1 MNMKAAAQLAGQ
13 ISSQV
18 ERGQAQEAYALLVAV
33 LNQRTRFTYLDR
45 IGGIVGAGSLEDVDN
60 LLAYISDDKTEGGWV
75 VIASALKAQLDRD
88 IPGAFSRAR
97 DYIVAADIWYGADI
111 LGERVPG
118 PGLVTHFDEVLTL
131 LQFWRDDP
139 NRWVR
144 RAVGVG
150 VHFWAKRSKGS
161 PDLDEIAIS
170 LLDLLEPMFSE
181 WEMDAVKGV
190 GWGLKTL
197 GRYYPELV
205 ADWLPEQVHR
215 KHRAIMRNKAMKFLS
230 EEQKIRVKREI

>member
-1 MNMKAAAQLAGQ
+1 MNMKEAAHLAER
-13 ISSQV
+13 ISNRIQDGRV
-18 ERGQAQEAYALLVAV
+18 EEAYTLLVPI

-45 IGGIVGAGSLEDVDN
+45 IGSSVGAGLQAGVNDFLARIADDN
-60 LLAYISDDKTEGGWV
+60 TEGGWV
-75 VIASALKAQLDRD
+75 VIGGALNAQLDRD
-88 IPGAFSRAR
+88 IGGAFSRAQ
-97 DYIVAADIWYGADI
+97 DYIIMADIWYGADI

-118 PGLVTHFDEVLTL
+118 PGLVTHFEEALTL

-150 VHFWAKRSKGS
+150 VHFWAKRSKGN
-161 PDLDEIAIS
+161 PDLDGDAAS
-170 LLDLLEPMFSE
+170 LLNLLEPMFSE

-205 ADWLPEQVHR
+205 ADWLPGQVHR
-215 KHRAIMRNKAMKFLS
+215 KHRAVVLNKAVKFLS
-230 EEQKIRVKREI
+230 SEQRENVMRKA